1 MPGQNVQVAFP
12 DSERRPVMTEVKSGG
27 VKSGTKHRRS
37 RALNTPASTIAAP
50 VASSSRRRL
59 LAGFAGLSLA
69 ALLADPQRVAQA
81 AAGLETVTIKTA
93 GGHSVSGALA
103 LPAKTPKGGVMVVH
117 EFWGLND
124 QIKAV
129 TAELASTG
137 YVALAIDLFNGQ
149 VASDPT
155 VAQQLMANVDGGQ
168 ATETVTAWIDHLYG
182 MKEVNG
188 KVATLGFCFGGGWSL
203 NASLAHPVD
212 ATVMYY
218 GLCKQTA
225 EQLKPL
231 KGPLIGHFGNRD
243 TFINPA
249 MVNGFEANLKAAGK
263 KAKIYRYDANHAFA
277 NPTGQNYHAADAR
290 LAWDRTVA
298 FLKSNL
304 G

>member
-1 MPGQNVQVAFP
+1 
-12 DSERRPVMTEVKSGG
+12 MTEVKSGA
-27 VKSGTKHRRS
+27 KTRHRS
-37 RALNTPASTIAAP
+37 RALNTPASIITT
-50 VASSSRRRL
+50 SSRRKV

-69 ALLADPQRVAQA
+69 ALLADPRRVAQA
-81 AAGLETVTIKTA
+81 AAGLETVTIKT
-93 GGHSVSGALA
+93 GSGHSISGALS

-129 TAELASTG
+129 AAELASTG

-155 VAQQLMANVDGGQ
+155 VAQQLMAKVDGGQ
-168 ATETVTAWIDHLYG
+168 ATETVTAWVDHLYG

-231 KGPLIGHFGNRD
+231 KGPLLGHFGNRD

-263 KAKIYRYDANHAFA
+263 KAKIYR
-277 NPTGQNYHAADAR
+277 
-290 LAWDRTVA
+290 
-298 FLKSNL
+298 
-304 G
+304 

>member
-1 MPGQNVQVAFP
+1 
-12 DSERRPVMTEVKSGG
+12 MTEVKSGARPP
-27 VKSGTKHRRS
+27 RRS
-37 RALNTPASTIAAP
+37 GALNTAAPVIAAP
-50 VASSSRRRL
+50 HGSVPHGSAPHGSASSPNRRKL

-69 ALLADPQRVAQA
+69 ALLADPRRVAQA

-93 GGHSVSGALA
+93 SGHSVSGALA
-103 LPAKTPKGGVMVVH
+103 LPARKPKGGVMVVH

-129 TAELASTG
+129 AAELAATG
-137 YVALAIDLFNGQ
+137 FVAMAIDLFNGQ
-149 VASDPT
+149 ATSDPT
-155 VAQQLMANVDGGQ
+155 TAQELMGKVDSGE
-168 ATETVTAWIDHLYG
+168 ATETVAAWVDHLHG

-203 NASLAHPVD
+203 NASLARPVD

-218 GLCKQTA
+218 GLCNQTA

-231 KGPLIGHFGNRD
+231 KGPVLGHFGNRD
-243 TFINPA
+243 TYITPT
-249 MVNGFEANLKAAGK
+249 MVNGFEANLKADGK

-298 FLKSNL
+298 FLKTNL

>member
-1 MPGQNVQVAFP
+1 
-12 DSERRPVMTEVKSGG
+12 MTAMKSGG
-27 VKSGTKHRRS
+27 AKSAPKASRRS
-37 RALNTPASTIAAP
+37 RALQMPASAMAAP
-50 VASSSRRRL
+50 AVNASRRKL

-93 GGHSVSGALA
+93 SGRSVSGALA
-103 LPAKTPKGGVMVVH
+103 LPARTPKGAVMIVH
-117 EFWGLND
+117 EWWGLND

-129 TAELASTG
+129 AAELATAG
-137 YVALAIDLFNGQ
+137 FVAMAIDLFNGQ
-149 VASDPT
+149 ATADPN
-155 VAQQLMANVDGGQ
+155 VAQQLMGQVDSGQ
-168 ATETVTAWIDHLYG
+168 ATETVTAWVDHLYG
-182 MKEVNG
+182 MKDVNG

-212 ATVMYY
+212 ATVIYY
-218 GLCKQTA
+218 GLCNQTA

-231 KGPLIGHFGNRD
+231 KGPVLGHFGNRD
-243 TFINPA
+243 TYITPA
-249 MVNGFEANLKAAGK
+249 MVDGFEANLKADGK